1 MIRIEHLPNHKA
13 PENSPVEA
21 LPPGLLIIILII
33 IIIII
38 SKIIRMIIFSVA
50 MIQKPPP
57 NLYHCNNDSKKAHTY
72 GIRKHNNSELIRVC
86 RLFLITIS
94 HIFPDGKPTKWIG
107 FLFLVNHSQNGI
119 NVSAFQDRKLFLR

>member
-38 SKIIRMIIFSVA
+38 SKIIRMIISSVT
-50 MIQKPPP
+50 MIQKTP
-57 NLYHCNNDSKKAHTY
+57 LD
-72 GIRKHNNSELIRVC
+72 
-86 RLFLITIS
+86 F
-94 HIFPDGKPTKWIG
+94 
-107 FLFLVNHSQNGI
+107 
-119 NVSAFQDRKLFLR
+119 VSL